1 MRKKNL
7 ISFKELVV
15 KNKKE
20 LLQDKK
26 MLERIEKRLETRH
39 N

>member
-1 MRKKNL
+1 MRKKNT

-15 KNKKE
+15 KNKTE

-26 MLERIEKRLETRH
+26 VLEQIEKRLEARH

>member
-1 MRKKNL
+1 MRKKNM
-7 ISFKELVV
+7 ISFKELVL

-26 MLERIEKRLETRH
+26 VLERIEKRLETRH

>member
-1 MRKKNL
+1 MRKKNM
-7 ISFKELVV
+7 ITFKELVV

-26 MLERIEKRLETRH
+26 VLERIEKRLETRH

>member
-1 MRKKNL
+1 MRKKNM

-26 MLERIEKRLETRH
+26 VLERIEKRLETRH

>member
-1 MRKKNL
+1 M

>member
-1 MRKKNL
+1 MRKKNM